1 VQQHY
6 LKTAI
11 GLIVLCFASSA
22 ANAHGAL
29 EKSAPAR
36 DAAVSGDVKEI
47 RLDFSESVI
56 AKLSGIE
63 LKDQGGKTITTGAA
77 VNDPKDKKKL
87 VVPLQTPLQAG
98 AYTVNWHAVSDDTH
112 RVKGSYSFK
121 VQP

>member
-1 VQQHY
+1 MQQRY

-11 GLIVLCFASSA
+11 GLLVLCFATSA
-22 ANAHGAL
+22 ADAHGSL

-36 DAAVSGDVKEI
+36 DAAVPGDVKEI

-63 LKDQGGKTITTGAA
+63 LKDQGGKTITTGTA

-87 VVPLQTPLQAG
+87 VVPLQALLQAG
-98 AYTVNWHAVSDDTH
+98 AYTVDWHAGSDENH
-112 RVKGSYSFK
+112 RVDWS
-121 VQP
+121 

>member
-1 VQQHY
+1 MQQRY

-11 GLIVLCFASSA
+11 GLLVLCFATSPV
-22 ANAHGAL
+22 NAHGSL

-36 DAAVSGDVKEI
+36 DAAVPGDVKEI

-63 LKDQGGKTITTGAA
+63 LKDQGGKTITTGTA

-87 VVPLQTPLQAG
+87 VVPLQAPLQAG

>member
-1 VQQHY
+1 MQQQY
-6 LKTAI
+6 LNTATRH
-11 GLIVLCFASSA
+11 VVSCFATWA
-22 ANAHGAL
+22 ADAHGSL

-36 DAAVSGDVKEI
+36 DAAVPGDVKEI

-63 LKDQGGKTITTGAA
+63 LKDQGGKTITTGTA

-87 VVPLQTPLQAG
+87 VVPLQAPLQAG
-98 AYTVNWHAVSDDTH
+98 AYTVNWHAGSDDTH
-112 RVKGSYSFK
+112 RVKGNYSFK